1 MSMSMILQKCKIG
14 RVQWKMENKLTIFFS
29 EVLPLHSWH
38 LFKNLKT
45 LLSVVSKPRCWFL
58 TICFTREMCCI
69 CEWSHWWIAE
79 CHIAAILK
87 ALDTIGICSKKN
99 KRTNLI
105 GNEHWRVLDSITYC
119 EKRLLWS
126 NVVFEKEVFLNQ
138 NYLNLFWPVALFR
151 HLKAH
156 NNIVQYRCFCFHYS
170 PATLMTN
177 WV

>member
-1 MSMSMILQKCKIG
+1 MSNEKWRTNSQ
-14 RVQWKMENKLTIFFS
+14 FFS
-29 EVLPLHSWH
+29 VKFYHYTHGIYSRIWKPSSS
-38 LFKNLKT
+38 T
-45 LLSVVSKPRCWFL
+45 SVVSKPRCWFL
-58 TICFTREMCCI
+58 ICFTREMCCI